1 MIIFR
6 KIRWRNFLSTGNQF
20 IEIGLTDEK
29 TNLIIGSNGAGK
41 STILDAL
48 TFSLFNKPFRK
59 ITKSQL
65 INTVNE
71 KECIVEI
78 EFTVNNFD
86 WKVVRG
92 IKPNVFEIYKNGK
105 LLNQESAAN
114 DQQRWLEEQVLK
126 LNYKSFTQIVV
137 LGSASFVPFMQL
149 NAPNR
154 REVIEDLLDIKIFS
168 VMGLMLRERIRGS
181 NERLRELSIRNDLLE
196 EKIDMQKSFIQELEN
211 TGNKNLSDKR
221 KKIETIN
228 SNIKK
233 YEDSMEQNNLEL
245 VRIKDDIKQ
254 FVNSDKKLRKLGNL
268 KGKLSNKVSTITK
281 EHKFFSENVSCPT
294 CTQSIEESFR
304 LNKINEAESKAKEL
318 KKGYEEL
325 ESAIKLE
332 EEREQTF
339 KKLSS
344 EATKLTH
351 EISKTNTRI
360 SGLENQSRDLEQ
372 EIQTITEQLKNRTAE
387 KHALETLLSQLE
399 DLQKEQSE
407 FKEKNAYHEFAHSLM
422 KDGGVKSKIIKRYL
436 PLMNQQINKY
446 LQLMDFYINFSLDE
460 EFKESIKSPV
470 HEDFSYESFSE
481 GEKMRIDLSLLFTW
495 RDIAKMKNSVSTNL
509 LILDEIFD
517 SSLDGFGT
525 DYFTRIIK
533 YVVTDANVFV
543 ISHKT
548 DELVD
553 KFDNILKFDKVK
565 GFSKLTS

>member
-1 MIIFR
+1 MIIF
-6 KIRWRNFLSTGNQF
+6 KQIRWRNFLSTGNHFTEIDF
-20 IEIGLTDEK
+20 IK
-29 TNLIIGSNGAGK
+29 AQTNLIVGTNGAGK
-41 STILDAL
+41 STVLDAL

-65 INTVNE
+65 VNAANE
-71 KECIVEI
+71 KDCIVEI
-78 EFTVNNFD
+78 EFSTPGFE
-86 WKVVRG
+86 WKIVRG
-92 IKPNVFEIYKNGK
+92 IKPNLFEIYKDDQ
-105 LLNQESAAN
+105 LLDQNAAAN
-114 DQQRWLEEQVLK
+114 DQQKWLEENVLK
-126 LNYKSFTQIVV
+126 LNYKSFTQIVI

-154 REVIEDLLDIKIFS
+154 REVIEDILDIKIFS
-168 VMGLMLRERIRGS
+168 AMGLLLKERLRSTNERIR
-181 NERLRELSIRNDLLE
+181 ELNIKKDLTD
-196 EKIDMQKSFIQELEN
+196 EKIDMQKSFISDLEETGKKDIEKKKEKLEN
-211 TGNKNLSDKR
+211 IFVGIGTHRQTIEDTDK
-221 KKIETIN
+221 KLKSVNSEMESFSN
-228 SNIKK
+228 SN
-233 YEDSMEQNNLEL
+233 
-245 VRIKDDIKQ
+245 
-254 FVNSDKKLRKLGNL
+254 KKLRKLGNL
-268 KGKLSNKVSTITK
+268 RGKLSQKVSTITK
-281 EHKFFSENVSCPT
+281 EHKFFKDNTECPT

-304 LNKINEAESKAKEL
+304 LNKIDEAKSKADEL

-325 ESAIKLE
+325 EQAIKLE

-372 EIQTITEQLKNRTAE
+372 EIQTITEQFKNRTAE

-422 KDGGVKSKIIKRYL
+422 KDGGVKSKIIRRYL

-548 DELVD
+548 DDLVD

-565 GFSKLTS
+565 GFSKIVQ